1 MESKIYT
8 RTTNMFLEILKD
20 LKQLVIYQKIL
31 LEDNENDFLTICNNE
46 NDFENKHIGYAASI
60 YRIKRIE
67 NSIRNL
73 KDSEYINIFQ
83 KGYINLN
90 QHRLL
95 NLSSFLSFKDYVLS
109 KLTHV
114 VDLNLYTTEEETL
127 EFSFDYKII
136 ELINIIKVA
145 INLEPSNKFVADRH
159 YVIYKKKIL
168 ASCAKSLVGVS
179 EVARRYQKLDNMA
192 LDALRYYIELL
203 LEDLASD
210 DENINEL
217 KWILYKTEKSQ
228 SYDINDLI
236 ERRWDLT
243 PLDIATLANKFMPNL
258 VYGYSNIIKDLHFG
272 AKIDKKLSEISKEMQ
287 KEEIVKDK

>member
-20 LKQLVIYQKIL
+20 LKQLVIYQKVL
-31 LEDNENDFLTICNNE
+31 LEDNENNFLTICNNE

-95 NLSSFLSFKDYVLS
+95 NLSSLSSFKDYVLS
-109 KLTHV
+109 KLNHV

-136 ELINIIKVA
+136 ELINMIKVA

-287 KEEIVKDK
+287 KEEIIKDK

>member
-20 LKQLVIYQKIL
+20 LKQLDIYQKTL
-31 LEDNENDFLTICNNE
+31 LQDGEKDFVSICNKE
-46 NDFENKHIGYAASI
+46 TDFENKHVGYAAAL
-60 YRIKRIE
+60 YKIKRIE
-67 NSIRNL
+67 NSIKKIR
-73 KDSEYINIFQ
+73 DSEYINIFQ

-95 NLSSFLSFKDYVLS
+95 SLDSLESFKDYVES
-109 KLTHV
+109 KLNHV
-114 VDLNLYTTEEETL
+114 EDINLYTTEEETL
-127 EFSFDYKII
+127 EFVFDYKII
-136 ELINIIKVA
+136 DLINMTKVA
-145 INLEPSNKFVADRH
+145 VNLEPSSKYVADRH

-168 ASCAKSLVGVS
+168 ASCARSLVGVS
-179 EVARRYQKLDNMA
+179 EVARRYQKLDSMA

-210 DENINEL
+210 EETINEL

-228 SYDINDLI
+228 SYDIEELI
-236 ERRWDLT
+236 DRRWDLKPT
-243 PLDIATLANKFMPNL
+243 DIATLATKFMPNL

-272 AKIDKKLSEISKEMQ
+272 SKIDKKLSEISKAMQ